1 MNSFRFI
8 KSGHN
13 GNGVLTP
20 EDEQVG
26 EDRRSVEEET
36 IEIDEGN
43 SSVIGEQRSNASVKS
58 EVTSK

>member
-1 MNSFRFI
+1 M
-8 KSGHN
+8 
-13 GNGVLTP
+13 LTP
-20 EDEQVG
+20 EEEHVA

-58 EVTSK
+58 EVSFNKASPPFGRF